1 MKKLFLSLLV
11 AASAAFGFQDVVTF
25 ANSYKPKT
33 NALHLG
39 DVKDADGNIVGEAS
53 CKNGKYTISF
63 TVFNGFTKYIG
74 KYDKVYDNENL
85 DHMCNI
91 VNTADEVYSGT
102 GANDKGLRTS
112 TDSLGCMTVTHEYV
126 KHTPNEFIKTSSTTT
141 YTQKCMTAPSFV
153 DPLAKFP
160 KLPSSYEKTYSEVY
174 KEATEIINKWN
185 SIHGTAD
192 VLWIDQN
199 EERFR
204 PTREQFQE
212 ILNEANS
219 AGMIFDNEFNWYAEV
234 WGNKDGSLGYITTE
248 GNPEYRKMRD
258 SMLVSM
264 AEVDTMGRNN
274 SYRFQYRYYYDCV
287 QTNSGRGDNRFYSVV
302 LNTIYDS
309 RDNIETKPV
318 RVYPAPDSQGS
329 FACNSSMKGAILD
342 YKEFIAY
349 QKAGKALLI
358 PIYVK
363 K

>member
-11 AASAAFGFQDVVTF
+11 AASAAFGFEDVYTF
-25 ANSYKPKT
+25 ADNYKPYT
-33 NALHLG
+33 TSLALG
-39 DVKDADGNIVGEAS
+39 DIRDTNGNIVGTAN
-53 CKNGKYTISF
+53 CVNGKYVISYK
-63 TVFNGFTKYIG
+63 VFNPFTKYIG
-74 KYDKVYDNENL
+74 TYDKVYDDKKL
-85 DHMCNI
+85 DYMCGI
-91 VNTADEVYSGT
+91 VNNADEHQTALEPNDAGLDVST
-102 GANDKGLRTS
+102 GLECLTVKDIYIKNNPNGPIKQSSEVTITS
-112 TDSLGCMTVTHEYV
+112 YCL
-126 KHTPNEFIKTSSTTT
+126 
-141 YTQKCMTAPSFV
+141 TAPSYV
-153 DPLAKFP
+153 DPLAKLP
-160 KLPSSYEKTYSEVY
+160 KLPSSYGRPFPEIY
-174 KEATEIINKWN
+174 KEAIEIINKWN

-234 WGNKDGSLGYITTE
+234 WGNKDGTLGYITTE

-258 SMLVSM
+258 SMLVGM

-287 QTNSGRGDNRFYSVV
+287 QTNSGRGDNRFYGVV

>member
-1 MKKLFLSLLV
+1 MKKVILSLLV
-11 AASAAFGFQDVVTF
+11 AASAAFSFEDVYTF
-25 ANSYKPKT
+25 ADNYKPYT
-33 NALHLG
+33 TALALG
-39 DVKDADGNIVGEAS
+39 DIRDTNGNIVGTAN
-53 CKNGKYTISF
+53 CVNGKYVISYK
-63 TVFNGFTKYIG
+63 VFNPFTKYLG
-74 KYDKVYDNENL
+74 TYDKVYDDKKL
-85 DHMCNI
+85 DHMCGI
-91 VNTADEVYSGT
+91 VNNADEVQTPFEPNDGGLDVST
-102 GANDKGLRTS
+102 GLEC
-112 TDSLGCMTVTHEYV
+112 LTVNHRYI
-126 KHTPNEFIKTSSTTT
+126 KNTPDEPIKQASEVTTT
-141 YTQKCMTAPSFV
+141 SYCLTAPSYV
-153 DPLAKFP
+153 DPLAKLP
-160 KLPSSYEKTYSEVY
+160 KLPSSYGRPFPEIY
-174 KEATEIINKWN
+174 KEAIEIINKWN

-204 PTREQFQE
+204 PTKEQFQE

-234 WGNKDGSLGYITTE
+234 WGNKDGTLGYITTE

-258 SMLVSM
+258 SMLVGM

-287 QTNSGRGDNRFYSVV
+287 QTNSGRGDNRFYGVV